1 MRLTLIP
8 LMIRRIFLIVAVL
21 FLLGDV
27 VLSQDAD
34 REAERRA
41 RQQRREKEAFD
52 RQQALF
58 NGPPPAG
65 TASIV
70 GRSFI
75 YSVNRGFGNT
85 MAMLGAADNKELR
98 DELGFSEEQEKNM
111 RAVRDELRWQML
123 MKAPQYADRFK
134 KMASGEDPKAIQQD
148 IEKEL
153 QAITDKVEKIATPEQ
168 KKKAQTV
175 VFQGMG
181 GLNSP
186 LINVDA
192 MSALDLT
199 EEQKKKAQETLDS
212 MEKERLEHLAE
223 GLKLFEKAVQLGGPN
238 MSPED
243 RQKLDEERK
252 ALEGRIFSSGQ
263 KIGDQL
269 RSFLTEEQREKEK
282 ILLAN
287 RPKFLPRLPRQ
298 MRGESAPD
306 YRPDSDSWRP
316 GQGNPDENKDR
327 SKRRPF
333 PKKEKTPE
341 QPASSTE

>member
-1 MRLTLIP
+1 MLRRFAIIVIAVFP
-8 LMIRRIFLIVAVL
+8 LLFGGGVL
-21 FLLGDV
+21 F
-27 VLSQDAD
+27 SQDAD
-34 REAERRA
+34 REMEQRA
-41 RQQRREKEAFD
+41 RRQRREREAFD

-58 NGPPPAG
+58 NGPAPPG
-65 TASIV
+65 TASVV
-70 GRSFI
+70 GRSVV

-85 MAMLGAADNKELR
+85 MAMLGAADNKEMSA
-98 DELGFSEEQEKNM
+98 ELGFSDEQEKSM

-123 MKAPQYADRFK
+123 MKAPQYAERFK
-134 KMASGEDPKAIQQD
+134 KMASGEDPKAIQAD

-181 GLNSP
+181 GLSSP

-199 EEQKKKAQETLDS
+199 EEQKKKAQEKLDA

-223 GLKLFEKAVQLGGPN
+223 GLKLFEMAVQLGGPN
-238 MSPED
+238 MSEKD
-243 RQKLDEERK
+243 RKKLEEEAR
-252 ALEGRIFSSGQ
+252 ALEGRVFASSQ

-269 RSFLTEEQREKEK
+269 RSLLTSEQLEKEK

-287 RPKFLPRLPRQ
+287 RPKFLPRLPRS
-298 MRGESAPD
+298 MRGGDSAAEYHPGT
-306 YRPDSDSWRP
+306 DSWRP
-316 GQGNPDENKDR
+316 GQGNPDENKEK
-327 SKRRPF
+327 SNRRPF
-333 PKKEKTPE
+333 PKVGDEP
-341 QPASSTE
+341 